1 MSNLFSNNKD
11 DLKIQQIKNINYLYY
26 KDEKDTNWEYLIFE
40 SKVTKEINDAI
51 SAIMQ
56 GNFIKSKFYQLIH

>member
-51 SAIMQ
+51 SAICKE
-56 GNFIKSKFYQLIH
+56 IL